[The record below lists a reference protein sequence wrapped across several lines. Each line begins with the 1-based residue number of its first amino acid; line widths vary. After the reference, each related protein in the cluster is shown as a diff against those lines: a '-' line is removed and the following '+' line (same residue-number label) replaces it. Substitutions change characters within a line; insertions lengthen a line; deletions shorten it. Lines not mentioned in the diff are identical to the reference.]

1 MRTVAALCVVL
12 LSVCVWASADEG
24 EAVTNDFVSSP
35 DAVHPRMVQNLAV
48 LSTSPRALIKART
61 VARLPHH
68 KAEATDT
75 NNMVIQGD
83 AFSSSHAA
91 EAVEVVSSSEAVAEE
106 VDRGGD
112 MIEAQTVEAE
122 TVDSEEGEEQDSEGE
137 AQREVPRFAE
147 GAPEQAPTVDTR
159 LPPPK
164 PIGVSVNAAAP
175 TPAQPVPKPAP
186 EPKPAVAVAG
196 GEVQRVAVGS
206 LDGPVQRHGD
216 KPDAI
221 LDFVKD
227 ILPNPDKEGL
237 PDATLKTTKVVGKAT
252 CGKGC
257 SRKLPVMV
265 GWSGLNE
272 APAHKTGRRVV
283 LPGDHART
291 RARHE
296 ALKVP
301 SKYTWRQR
309 HLDDARKHLKRASK
323 RIRDLRLARK
333 KIGDAPLMVPV
344 VV

>member
-1 MRTVAALCVVL
+1 VAALCVVL

-35 DAVHPRMVQNLAV
+35 DAVHPRLVQNLAV

-68 KAEATDT
+68 TEEATDG

-83 AFSSSHAA
+83 AFSSSHGA
-91 EAVEVVSSSEAVAEE
+91 EAVEVSSSDSSMAVAEE

-112 MIEAQTVEAE
+112 MIEAQTVDVDVE
-122 TVDSEEGEEQDSEGE
+122 TEDSEEEGE
-137 AQREVPRFAE
+137 TQRQVPRFAE
-147 GAPEQAPTVDTR
+147 GTPVQAPPVDTR

-164 PIGVSVNAAAP
+164 PIGVSVSAAAP
-175 TPAQPVPKPAP
+175 TPAQPLPKPAP
-186 EPKPAVAVAG
+186 KPKPAVAAD
-196 GEVQRVAVGS
+196 EPQRVAVGS

-227 ILPNPDKEGL
+227 ILPTPDKDGL

-283 LPGDHART
+283 LPGDHERT

-323 RIRDLRLARK
+323 RIRDLRSARK